1 MVDTQKSATGRQ
13 SLARGLF
20 GNAYLVLALASLCWS
35 GNHIMGRAIAG
46 QVPPVAIATLRW
58 LLAAAVLWPFV
69 RHELV
74 RDWPLVRKQP
84 GIIVFLALIGG
95 ALFGTLQFVGLQY
108 TTALNVSVMNSL
120 TPVLIVMASA
130 VMFADRMG
138 RLQLVGIGVSLTG
151 VFVIITRLDAS
162 VISGLAFNRG
172 DLIILLNQAIWAVY
186 AACLRQRPPIQ
197 SLSFMFL
204 FSLISGVAMLP
215 VFAWETT
222 TGYVLQPTLLTVAAI
237 AFVTLFSTIGG
248 FVLWTRGVELIGP
261 NRAGVFLHLI
271 PVYSALLTGVLLG
284 EPLMGYH
291 VLGFALILSGVWF
304 AARKA

>member
-1 MVDTQKSATGRQ
+1 MAAGQDSSTRATI
-13 SLARGLF
+13 ARGLF

-46 QVPPVAIATLRW
+46 HVPPVAIATLRW

-69 RHELV
+69 RHQV
-74 RDWPLVRKQP
+74 ARDWPLVRQKP
-84 GIIVFLALIGG
+84 GAIVFLALIGG

-120 TPVLIVMASA
+120 APVLIVMASA
-130 VMFADRMG
+130 AMFGDRMG
-138 RLQLVGIGVSLTG
+138 RLQLIGIGVSLAG

-162 VISGLAFNRG
+162 VVSGLAFNRG
-172 DLIILLNQAIWAVY
+172 DLLILLNQVLWAVY
-186 AACLRQRPPIQ
+186 AACLRLRPPIH
-197 SLSFMFL
+197 SLSFMFWI
-204 FSLISGVAMLP
+204 SLISGVAMLP
-215 VFAWETT
+215 AFAWETQ
-222 TGYVLQPTLLTVAAI
+222 TGYVLQPTLLTFAAI

-248 FVLWTRGVELIGP
+248 FALWTRGVELIGP

-291 VLGFALILSGVWF
+291 VLGFGLILGGVWL
-304 AARKA
+304 ASRRA

>member
-1 MVDTQKSATGRQ
+1 MTAEQDRSTRAAI
-13 SLARGLF
+13 ARGLF

-46 QVPPVAIATLRW
+46 QVPPIAIATLRW

-69 RHELV
+69 RHQV
-74 RDWPLVRKQP
+74 ARDWPLVRQKF
-84 GIIVFLALIGG
+84 GAMVFLALLGG

-108 TTALNVSVMNSL
+108 TAALNVSVMNSL
-120 TPVLIVMASA
+120 APVLIVAASA
-130 VMFADRMG
+130 VLFGDRMG
-138 RLQLVGIGVSLTG
+138 KLQLVGIGVSLAG
-151 VFVIITRLDAS
+151 VFVIITRLDPS

-172 DLIILLNQAIWAVY
+172 DLIILLNQVLWAVY
-186 AACLRQRPPIQ
+186 AVCLRLRPQIHA
-197 SLSFMFL
+197 LSFMFW

-215 VFAWETT
+215 ALAWETS
-222 TGYVLQPTLLTVAAI
+222 TGYVLQPTLMTFAAI
-237 AFVTLFSTIGG
+237 AFITLFSTIGG
-248 FVLWTRGVELIGP
+248 FALWTRGVELIGP

-291 VLGFALILSGVWF
+291 VLGFALILAGVWL
-304 AARKA
+304 ASRKI

>member
-1 MVDTQKSATGRQ
+1 M
-13 SLARGLF
+13 ARGLI

-35 GNHIMGRAIAG
+35 GNHIMGRAVAG
-46 QVPPVAIATLRW
+46 HVPPVALATLRW

-69 RHELV
+69 RHQVV

-108 TTALNVSVMNSL
+108 TSALNVSVMNSL
-120 TPVLIVMASA
+120 TPVLIVLASA

-138 RLQLVGIGVSLTG
+138 RLQLVGIGVSLAG
-151 VFVIITRLDAS
+151 VFVIITRLDPS
-162 VISGLAFNRG
+162 VVSGLAFNRG
-172 DLIILLNQAIWAVY
+172 DLIILLNQGLWAVY
-186 AACLRQRPPIQ
+186 AVCLRLRPPIHW
-197 SLSFMFL
+197 LSFMFW
-204 FSLISGVAMLP
+204 FSLISGVAMIPFLG
-215 VFAWETT
+215 WETT
-222 TGYVLQPTLLTVAAI
+222 TGYVLQPTLLTFVAI

-248 FVLWTRGVELIGP
+248 FALWTRGVELIGP

-291 VLGFALILSGVWF
+291 VVGFVLILAGVWC
-304 AARKA
+304 AARQW

>member
-1 MVDTQKSATGRQ
+1 MIDTQKSATGRQ

-20 GNAYLVLALASLCWS
+20 GNAYLVLALASLSWS

-69 RHELV
+69 RHQV
-74 RDWPLVRKQP
+74 ARDWPLARKQP

-120 TPVLIVMASA
+120 TPVLIVIASA

-138 RLQLVGIGVSLTG
+138 RLQLVGIGVSLAG
-151 VFVIITRLDAS
+151 VLVIITRLDLS

-186 AACLRQRPPIQ
+186 AACLRLRPPIQ

-222 TGYVLQPTLLTVAAI
+222 TGYVLQPTLLTFAAI

-248 FVLWTRGVELIGP
+248 FALWTRGVELIGP
-261 NRAGVFLHLI
+261 NRSGVFLHLI

-291 VLGFALILSGVWF
+291 VLGFALILAGVWF
-304 AARKA
+304 AARKT